1 MKTLFQRG
9 MRVVVPLITT
19 LLFSCNKADLILKAV
34 EASGFTTMFATNGF
48 DQFNALK
55 TTIDGGYIAVGYCAR
70 KDSNNIT
77 GNENSDMLLVKIAP
91 SGEIEKQITL
101 GGSGNDM
108 LNTVV
113 VGKNGHIYAGGSTE
127 STDGNFQLTNA
138 LGSLDF
144 ILLEFDASLN
154 LQKLNRFG
162 GSGFD
167 EIKTSTISDA
177 GLLFVGGNTS
187 STDGS
192 LSFLAKKGRKDVWVA
207 TISLSDLTVGNQAR
221 YGGKGD
227 QEIKCLISSN
237 NYLYVG
243 GYADGTGGEDIKTPT
258 YGAFDAWIVQ
268 LNTNELTIKNQFL
281 FGGDG
286 YDEVNSMVLNRS
298 GDLCVCGYT
307 TSDKT
312 NNIPSSSKGWKDAWL
327 VKLNINTGLVV
338 KNFVRLGGVR
348 CEGFNSIA
356 LDDIGNIC
364 VLGETDSEDN
374 DLSELT
380 PHGKTDIWA
389 LKFNMDFKCLNKKRM
404 GGTGYDCVNDAVV
417 NKDGSIIIA
426 GYTNSEDGDLKKLN
440 EGEYDAYIM
449 KFVL

>member
-19 LLFSCNKADLILKAV
+19 LFFSCNKVDIISKAV
-34 EASGFTTMFATNGF
+34 EVSGFTTMFATKGF

-55 TTIDGGYIAVGYCAR
+55 TTIDGGYIAVGCCTR
-70 KDSNNIT
+70 KDNSNIA
-77 GNENSDMLLVKIAP
+77 GNENSDMLLVKISSA
-91 SGEIEKQITL
+91 GEIEKQVIL
-101 GGSGNDM
+101 GGSGNDV

-113 VGKNGHIYAGGSTE
+113 VDKNGHIYAGGGTE
-127 STDGNFQLTNA
+127 STDGDFQLTNA
-138 LGSLDF
+138 LGYSDF
-144 ILLEFDASLN
+144 VLLEFDANLN

-192 LSFLAKKGRKDVWVA
+192 LNFLTKKGRKDVWVA

-258 YGAFDAWIVQ
+258 YGGFDAWIVQ

-286 YDEVNSMVLNRS
+286 EDEVTSMALNRS
-298 GDLCVCGYT
+298 GDLYVCGYT

-312 NNIPSSSKGWKDAWL
+312 SNIPSSSKGWRDAWL

-338 KNFVRLGGVR
+338 KNFIRLGGLR
-348 CEGFNSIA
+348 CEEFHSII

-380 PHGKTDIWA
+380 AHGKTDIWA
-389 LKFNMDFKCLNKKRM
+389 LKFNMDFKYLNKKRM
-404 GGTGYDCVNDAVV
+404 GGTGYDCVNNAVV
-417 NKDGSIIIA
+417 NKDGSITIA

-440 EGEYDAYIM
+440 EGESDAYIM